1 MIKMRIKRLN
11 EYIRT
16 DKVYQDYKRGVE
28 PSHNDGCADFEWFCI
43 EHCQDIEYVLNKN
56 KELTKKYNEFKKGL
70 RKVMFRSQKWK
81 NRYYKERYIRKNL
94 EKWLDSMLDNEN
106 DIFSVVRVND
116 VVDKIKELK
125 ER

>member
-11 EYIRT
+11 EYIRI

-94 EKWLDSMLDNEN
+94 EQWLDSMVDNEN
-106 DIFSVVRVND
+106 DIFSVVRVKD

>member
-28 PSHNDGCADFEWFCI
+28 PSHNDVCADFEWFCI

>member
-1 MIKMRIKRLN
+1 MQEKRLKH
-11 EYIRT
+11 YVDT
-16 DKVYQDYKRGVE
+16 DEVYKDYKRGVE
-28 PSHNDGCADFEWFCI
+28 PSYNDGCADFEWFCI
-43 EHCQDIEYVLNKN
+43 EHCSDIDYMLNQN
-56 KELTKKYNEFKKGL
+56 KKLRKQCNEFKKGL